1 MVLTG
6 QTEYEIGRKNPE
18 VPSKFLNVYDFGKK
32 VHLSANHRGGGE
44 KDIPRVLASTEIITV
59 VVFTAGQ
66 RLVLWFWLALMLFL
80 FSNCLIGQF

>member
-1 MVLTG
+1 MVSYRELVRRAWEEHQIMVLTG

-32 VHLSANHRGGGE
+32 VHPQPITGI

-59 VVFTAGQ
+59 VVFKAGQ
-66 RLVLWFWLALMLFL
+66 RLVL
-80 FSNCLIGQF
+80 